1 MCSHTHSYAHMLTFA
16 RVQGP
21 SLTRT
26 LVREASPPPQVLP
39 DQLFSAL
46 RLVHRLH
53 TTLSSHG
60 AARCTRHGP
69 RLSSRVTATYCCSCL
84 RCSIWGWA
92 GATPIFFASP
102 ALARVWNIVGAR
114 EVFGGANDEQD
125 HRSSVREGTLCE
137 PLELRPTEG
146 RGPGLRQSVNGG
158 A

>member
-26 LVREASPPPQVLP
+26 LVREASPPPQVLS

-46 RLVHRLH
+46 HLVHRLH
-53 TTLSSHG
+53 TT
-60 AARCTRHGP
+60 
-69 RLSSRVTATYCCSCL
+69 RLSSRVTATYCCSRL
-84 RCSIWGWA
+84 RCSIWGWP